1 MTTQN
6 NIPTKIELHKTS
18 KVLELTYADG
28 QSYQLSCE
36 YLRISSPSAEVRG
49 HGVGNAVL
57 QTGKRNVNI
66 TNIKPAGNYAIQI
79 SFDDGHDSGIYAW
92 GYLEQLGKEYD
103 ARWQAYLEALHKAGQ
118 SREPMAQVLQ
128 LSPPQKQN

>member
-1 MTTQN
+1 MNTQN
-6 NIPTKIELHKTS
+6 NIPTKIELHKAS

-57 QTGKRNVNI
+57 QTGKRDVNI
-66 TNIKPAGNYAIQI
+66 TGIKPAGNYAIQI

-92 GYLEQLGKEYD
+92 SYLEQLGKEYD
-103 ARWQAYLEALHKAGQ
+103 ARWQAYLDALHEAGQ
-118 SREPMAQVLQ
+118 SRFPDAQVLQ
-128 LSPPQKQN
+128 FKP

>member
-1 MTTQN
+1 MNNKNTP
-6 NIPTKIELHKTS
+6 NIPTKIELHKAS

-57 QTGKRNVNI
+57 QTGKRDVNI
-66 TNIKPAGNYAIQI
+66 TSIKPAGNYAIQI

-92 GYLEQLGKEYD
+92 GYLEQLGKEHE

-118 SREPMAQVLQ
+118 SRDPNVQVLQ
-128 LSPPQKQN
+128 FSPPES

>member
-1 MTTQN
+1 MNKDTTP
-6 NIPTKIELHKTS
+6 NIPTKIELHKAS

-28 QSYQLSCE
+28 QNYQLSCE

-57 QTGKRNVNI
+57 QTGKRDVNI
-66 TNIKPAGNYAIQI
+66 TGIKPAGNYAIQI

-92 GYLEQLGKEYD
+92 SYLEQLGKEYD
-103 ARWQAYLEALHKAGQ
+103 ARWQAYLEALHEAGQ
-118 SREPMAQVLQ
+118 SRFPDAQVLQ
-128 LSPPQKQN
+128 FKP